1 MKKILPFLFTMFVL
15 TGCSEQNEMEG
26 QGVIDTEAPLVERVE
41 AEMKK
46 NTNKLENIFQGQF
59 DDREIAF
66 ATYYENLDRDEFVYP
81 QTNYS
86 LSEEKQE
93 ELLNYIKSVE
103 VKLYKKDFSQ
113 KDEDFDFWIIRPQYL
128 YLSGPTIAIDLDHK
142 ILSVGA
148 EDVSPN
154 AYKVVNQEEEVFE
167 KLVEL
172 FHSSERQERKY

>member
-66 ATYYENLDRDEFVYP
+66 ATYYENLEEDVYP
-81 QTNYS
+81 QTDYT

-93 ELLNYIKSVE
+93 DLLNYIKSIE
-103 VKLYKKDFSQ
+103 VKLYKEDFYQ
-113 KDEDFDFWIIRPQYL
+113 KDEDYDFWIIRPQYY
-128 YLSGPTIAIDLDHK
+128 YLDGPTVAVDLDHK
-142 ILSVGA
+142 ILSVSG
-148 EDVSPN
+148 EGLMPN
-154 AYKVVNQEEEVFE
+154 AYKVVNQEDEVFE

-172 FHSSERQERKY
+172 FHSSERQERNY

>member
-1 MKKILPFLFTMFVL
+1 MKKIILFLFAMLVL

-26 QGVIDTEAPLVERVE
+26 QGIVNTELPLVERVE

-46 NTNKLENIFQGQF
+46 KTNKLENIFQGQF

-66 ATYYENLDRDEFVYP
+66 ATYYENLDSEEDVYS
-81 QTNYS
+81 QTDYT

-93 ELLNYIKSVE
+93 ELLNYIKSIE
-103 VKLYKKDFSQ
+103 VKLYEKDFYQ
-113 KDEDFDFWIIRPQYL
+113 KDEDYDFWIVRPQYF
-128 YLSGPTIAIDLDHK
+128 YLDGPAVAVDLDHK
-142 ILSVGA
+142 ILSVSG
-148 EDVSPN
+148 EGLMPN